1 MKPFLTNKGAKDGSS
16 IMIRTEDSI
25 ETNPKE
31 VANLMN
37 NFYVNIATEIGEKI
51 SLDQGILSNKDHI
64 YKCVTHFKDHTSI
77 KNITECMGKSDFT
90 FEHTDAS
97 TVEKIVKV

>member
-37 NFYVNIATEIGEKI
+37 NFYVNIATEIGGKI
-51 SLDQGILSNKDHI
+51 SLDQGIL
-64 YKCVTHFKDHTSI
+64 
-77 KNITECMGKSDFT
+77 KS
-90 FEHTDAS
+90 
-97 TVEKIVKV
+97 